1 VSVRWLPLAV
11 AVAVGCGS
19 AESTPRTAGPP
30 PAVVEAVAVAP
41 GTLRDEIDVL
51 GQLEADES
59 VLVRPEI
66 DGVVAA
72 IAFDEGQEVAAG
84 ALLVRLRDEEQRARL
99 AEAEAER
106 ILSQR
111 AHERAQQLAG
121 EGVLSAA
128 ELDRMVAERD
138 AARARI
144 ERTRVDVE
152 RTEIRAPFA
161 GVLGR
166 RLVSPGDR
174 VTRETALVQLDA
186 TERLKLVFTVPEV
199 LVPAVH
205 PGMPLTVTVAPW
217 PGEEFPGAV
226 YFVAPSL
233 DPQNR
238 RLLLKAHVPNPARRL
253 RPGLFATARVEI
265 ARRDDVLVVPESA
278 LVHEA
283 QGTYVWRV
291 AADGTAERTTVEPGL
306 RRAGR
311 VEISSGLAAGDR
323 VVTAGTNKLA
333 PGTPLSIATGSGPRP

>member
-1 VSVRWLPLAV
+1 MPIVLAAV
-11 AVAVGCGS
+11 AALGCGS
-19 AESTPRTAGPP
+19 AESTPRSAGPP
-30 PAVVEAVAVAP
+30 PAVVEAVAVTP
-41 GTLRDEIDVL
+41 GTLRDEIDLV

-59 VLVRPEI
+59 VHVRPEI

-72 IAFDEGQEVAAG
+72 IAFEEGQEVAAG
-84 ALLVRLRDEEQRARL
+84 ALLVRLRNEEQRARL

-106 ILSQR
+106 VLSER

-128 ELDRMVAERD
+128 ELDRTLAERD
-138 AARARI
+138 AARARV
-144 ERTRVDVE
+144 ERARVDVE
-152 RTEIRAPFA
+152 RTEIHAPFA
-161 GVLGR
+161 GVLGP

-174 VTRETALVQLDA
+174 VTEDTALVQLDA
-186 TERLKLVFTVPEV
+186 TASLKLLLTVPEV
-199 LVPAVH
+199 LMPAVRE
-205 PGMPLTVTVAPW
+205 GMPVTVMVAPW

-226 YFVAPSL
+226 YFVAPTL

-238 RLLLKAHVPNPARRL
+238 RLLLKAHVPNPTRRL

-265 ARRDDVLVVPESA
+265 ARRDEVLVVPESA

-283 QGTYVWRV
+283 QGAYVWRV
-291 AADGTAERTTVEPGL
+291 AADGTAARTAVQTGL

-311 VEISSGLAAGDR
+311 VEITSGLSGGDR

-333 PGTPLSIATGSGPRP
+333 PGVPLSIATAAEPRP